1 MTRSP
6 AVVVALYLVTV
17 AVFADMYITQPLLP
31 QLAGD
36 FGVDAATAGL
46 TLSSV
51 VLTTALASSAY
62 GPLSDVLGRR
72 PIMVGGAFVLA
83 LATLGCAFASSL
95 GALVVLRG
103 LQGLLVPAVS
113 ALAVAYIAD
122 ELPGDA
128 GLVIGG
134 YMASSIVGGLVGRIG
149 SGVLA
154 GAYGWRAPFV
164 VLGVVTALGAT
175 VLGAEMPRGAE
186 RRSAGRS
193 RFLPD
198 LAVSYRAMLRHL
210 RDVRLAGA
218 FAIGAALFFGFIG
231 VFTYLPFAL
240 TAAPFRL
247 STGAVAWIFLSYLA
261 GVIVSP
267 IAGRLT
273 GIAPRRLLIAIGIV
287 VAIAGMVMTADR
299 HLVVVIVGTVVMCAG
314 MFIAQPVVPT
324 FVAVNAAEAKG
335 SAVALYQT
343 FYYLGAMLGSTLPG
357 LAWERWGWNGVV
369 LLCSGALVLAL
380 LADWLLCGRGR
391 AANGAEA
398 YQSAPSPTSM

>member
-1 MTRSP
+1 MTRSRT
-6 AVVVALYLVTV
+6 VVVALYVITV

-31 QLAGD
+31 QLANG

-46 TLSSV
+46 TLSAV

-83 LATLGCAFASSL
+83 LATLGCAFAPSL

-103 LQGLLVPAVS
+103 VQGLLVPAVS

-122 ELPGDA
+122 ELPGDP

-134 YMASSIVGGLVGRIG
+134 YMASSVVGGLLGRIG
-149 SGVLA
+149 SGVIA
-154 GAYGWRAPFV
+154 GVYGWRVPFV
-164 VLGVVTALGAT
+164 AFAAFTALGAV
-175 VLGAEMPRGAE
+175 VLGAALPRSAQRRHV
-186 RRSAGRS
+186 RRSG
-193 RFLPD
+193 FLHD
-198 LAVSYRAMLRHL
+198 LAISYRAMLGHL
-210 RDVRLAGA
+210 RDVRLVGA
-218 FAIGAALFFGFIG
+218 FAIGGALFFGFIG
-231 VFTYLPFAL
+231 VFTYVPFAL

-261 GVIVSP
+261 GVVVSP

-273 GIAPRRLLIAIGIV
+273 GVVPRRLLIAIGIV
-287 VAIAGMVMTADR
+287 VAIAGIAMTADR
-299 HLVVVIVGTVVMCAG
+299 HLAVVVAGTVVMCAG

-324 FVAVNAAEAKG
+324 FVAVNAGEAKG

-343 FYYLGAMLGSTLPG
+343 FYYLGAMFGSAVPG

-369 LLCSGALVLAL
+369 ALCSGALVFAL
-380 LADWLLCGRGR
+380 LADALLCGRGGGN
-391 AANGAEA
+391 APAN
-398 YQSAPSPTSM
+398 YQSAPLPTRM

>member
-1 MTRSP
+1 MARSP
-6 AVVVALYLVTV
+6 AVVVALYVVTV

-46 TLSSV
+46 TLSAV
-51 VLTTALASSAY
+51 VMTTALASSAY
-62 GPLSDVLGRR
+62 GPLSDLLGRR

-83 LATLGCAFASSL
+83 VATAGCALAPSL
-95 GALVVLRG
+95 AALVALRAA
-103 LQGLLVPAVS
+103 QGMLVPSVS

-122 ELPGDA
+122 ELTGDA

-154 GAYGWRAPFV
+154 GAFGWRAPFV
-164 VLGVVTALGAT
+164 ALAVVTAASAA
-175 VLGAEMPRGAE
+175 VLAVALPRAS
-186 RRSAGRS
+186 RRGVTARRS

-198 LAVSYRAMLRHL
+198 LAVSYGAMLKHV

-240 TAAPFRL
+240 TAPPFRL
-247 STGAVAWIFLSYLA
+247 STGAVAWIYLAYLA

-267 IAGRLT
+267 LAGRLT
-273 GIAPRRLLIAIGIV
+273 GFVSRRLLIAVGIA
-287 VAIAGMVMTADR
+287 VAIAGTLMTLDAN
-299 HLVVVIVGTVVMCAG
+299 LAVVVAGAVVVCAG
-314 MFIAQPVVPT
+314 MFVAQPVVPT

-335 SAVALYQT
+335 SAVALYQS
-343 FYYLGAMLGSTLPG
+343 FYYLGAVFGSTLPG
-357 LAWERWGWNGVV
+357 IAWERSGWSGVV
-369 LLCSGALVLAL
+369 ASCAGALVVAL
-380 LADWLLCGRGR
+380 LADWLLCGGTPLR
-391 AANGAEA
+391 AGAHDARREL
-398 YQSAPSPTSM
+398 PG